1 MRWRAFLDRITSF
14 HNHSHTIAQVKKMKL
29 HARVVLVAAWI
40 VALPATLLAQETSS
54 SKDRPLAFRTAI
66 ELALKNSATTGLSQ
80 ADLQRARSLV
90 SQAHNAFL
98 PQMVLG
104 SGLGGSYGFPL
115 SLEGAAPSI
124 FNVNF
129 QGDLINLA
137 QRNYIKAAKSDVDV
151 TKAQNADRRN
161 DVIMETAMDYVQL
174 DLLDSSL
181 TIQKEQ
187 QSAQKFQDIVAQ
199 RVQAGLDSEVE
210 TTRAK
215 LAGARTRLDIAQTQA
230 AADQLRLRLS
240 QLTGLPVS
248 AIQTSTETIPQ
259 MPAVAQDQDLPGEAL
274 KNNPVVKVADAAA
287 QAKEFRARGERK
299 QLYPAIDFVGQYAV
313 LARFNNYD
321 QFFQKF
327 QRHNVTA
334 GVAIRFPFF
343 NPVQRAAADAA
354 QADAAKSRK
363 EAQTVKEQVSTETL
377 KLQRS
382 VEQLA
387 AAREVAQLEHQLA
400 QSDIES
406 THAKIESGT
415 ASIKDE
421 ENARVAEHQ
430 RYTAYL
436 NSSFELDR
444 AQIQLM
450 RQIGQLE
457 AWALGPPKR

>member
-1 MRWRAFLDRITSF
+1 
-14 HNHSHTIAQVKKMKL
+14 MKL
-29 HARVVLVAAWI
+29 HARVVLIAAWI
-40 VALPATLLAQETSS
+40 VALPLTLIAQETASG
-54 SKDRPLAFRTAI
+54 KDKPLAFRTAI
-66 ELALKNSATTGLSQ
+66 ELALKNGATTGLSQ
-80 ADLQRARSLV
+80 ADLQRARSV
-90 SQAHNAFL
+90 VRQTKDVFL

-104 SGLGGSYGFPL
+104 SGLGASYGFPL

-129 QGDLINLA
+129 QGALFNLA
-137 QRNYIKAAKSDVDV
+137 QRNYLKAAKSDVEV
-151 TKAQNADRRN
+151 TTAQNADRRN
-161 DVIMETAMDYVQL
+161 DVIMETAVDYVQL

-187 QSAQKFQDIVAQ
+187 QQSAQKFQDIVAQ
-199 RVQAGLDSEVE
+199 RIQAGLDSQVE
-210 TTRAK
+210 STRAK

-240 QLTGLPVS
+240 QLTGLPVT
-248 AIQTSTETIPQ
+248 AIQTSTETIPE
-259 MPAVAQDQDLPGEAL
+259 MPPVAQDQDMPGEAL
-274 KNNPVVKVADAAA
+274 KNSPVVKVADAAA
-287 QAKEFRARGERK
+287 RAKEFRAQGERK
-299 QLYPAIDFVGQYAV
+299 QLYPSVDFVGQYAV

-321 QFFQKF
+321 EFFQKF

-354 QADAAKSRK
+354 KADAAKSRK
-363 EAQTVKEQVSTETL
+363 EAQAVKEQVSTETL

-421 ENARVAEHQ
+421 ENARVAEHE

-457 AWALGPPKR
+457 TWALGPPKR

>member
-1 MRWRAFLDRITSF
+1 MR
-14 HNHSHTIAQVKKMKL
+14 M
-29 HARVVLVAAWI
+29 HARLIAVAAWL
-40 VALPATLLAQETSS
+40 VALPATLLAQTAPAPEA
-54 SKDRPLAFRTAI
+54 RPLAFRTAI
-66 ELALKNSATTGLSQ
+66 ELALKNSATTGLAR
-80 ADLQRARSLV
+80 ADLQRAQSTVTQTRDV
-90 SQAHNAFL
+90 YL

-104 SGLGGSYGFPL
+104 SGLGASYGFPL

-124 FNVNF
+124 FNLNF
-129 QGDLINLA
+129 QGALLNGA
-137 QRNYIKAAKSDVDV
+137 QRSYINAARSDVAA
-151 TKAQNADRRN
+151 TAAQNADRRN
-161 DVIMETAMDYVQL
+161 DVVMETALAYIQL
-174 DLLDSSL
+174 DLLESSL
-181 TIQKEQ
+181 EIQRQQE
-187 QSAQKFQDIVAQ
+187 QSAAKFQDIVNQ
-199 RVQAGLDSEVE
+199 RVQAGLDSQVE
-210 TTRAK
+210 ITRAK

-240 QLTGLPVS
+240 QLTGLPANS
-248 AIQTSTETIPQ
+248 IQTATETIPA
-259 MPAVAQDQDLPGEAL
+259 MPAPPPDAELPAAVN
-274 KNNPVVKVADAAA
+274 NNPAVKAAEAAA
-287 QAKEFRARGERK
+287 EAKQFRAQAEHR

-406 THAKIESGT
+406 THAKIESGA

>member
-1 MRWRAFLDRITSF
+1 
-14 HNHSHTIAQVKKMKL
+14 MKL
-29 HARVVLVAAWI
+29 HARLVLVAAWV
-40 VALPATLLAQETSS
+40 VALPLTLFAQDTSS
-54 SKDRPLAFRTAI
+54 GKDKPLAFRTAI
-66 ELALKNSATTGLSQ
+66 ELALKNSATTGLSR
-80 ADLQRARSLV
+80 ADLQRARSV
-90 SQAHNAFL
+90 VRQTKDVFL
-98 PQMVLG
+98 PQMVAG

-129 QGDLINLA
+129 QGALINLA
-137 QRNYIKAAKSDVDV
+137 QRNFVKAAKSDVEV
-151 TKAQNADRRN
+151 TTAQNADRRN

-181 TIQKEQ
+181 TIQREQQ

-199 RVQAGLDSEVE
+199 RIQAGLDSQVE
-210 TTRAK
+210 GTRAK

-240 QLTGLPVS
+240 QLTGLPVTS
-248 AIQTSTETIPQ
+248 IQTSTETIPE
-259 MPAVAQDQDLPGEAL
+259 MPAVAQDQDLPGEAV
-274 KNNPVVKVADAAA
+274 KNNPVVRVADAAA
-287 QAKEFRARGERK
+287 QAKEFRAQAERK

-327 QRHNVTA
+327 QRNNVTA

-354 QADAAKSRK
+354 KADAVKSRK

-406 THAKIESGT
+406 AHAKIESGA

-421 ENARVAEHQ
+421 ENARVAEHE

-457 AWALGPPKR
+457 TWALGPTKR

>member
-1 MRWRAFLDRITSF
+1 
-14 HNHSHTIAQVKKMKL
+14 MKL
-29 HARVVLVAAWI
+29 HARLVLVAACLI
-40 VALPATLLAQETSS
+40 ALPLTLLAQDTASG
-54 SKDRPLAFRTAI
+54 KDKPLAFRTAI

-80 ADLQRARSLV
+80 ADLQRARSV
-90 SQAHNAFL
+90 VRQTKDVFL

-129 QGDLINLA
+129 QGALFNLA
-137 QRNYIKAAKSDVDV
+137 QRNNVKAAKSE
-151 TKAQNADRRN
+151 TEATAAQNADRRN
-161 DVIMETAMDYVQL
+161 DVIMETALDYVQL

-181 TIQKEQ
+181 TIQREQQ
-187 QSAQKFQDIVAQ
+187 QSAQKFQDIVTQ
-199 RVQAGLDSEVE
+199 RIQAGLDSQVE
-210 TTRAK
+210 GTRAK

-240 QLTGLPVS
+240 QLTGLPVT
-248 AIQTSTETIPQ
+248 AIKTETETIPE
-259 MPAVAQDQDLPGEAL
+259 MPPVAQDQDLAGEAL
-274 KNNPVVKVADAAA
+274 KNNPAVKVAEAGA
-287 QAKEFRARGERK
+287 QAKAFRAQAERK
-299 QLYPAIDFVGQYAV
+299 QLFPAVDYVGQYAV

-343 NPVQRAAADAA
+343 NPMQRAAADAA
-354 QADAAKSRK
+354 KADAAKSRK
-363 EAQTVKEQVSTETL
+363 EAQAVKEQVSTETL

-382 VEQLA
+382 VEQLT

-400 QSDIES
+400 QSDIEA
-406 THAKIESGT
+406 THAKIESGGAT
-415 ASIKDE
+415 LKDE
-421 ENARVAEHQ
+421 ENVRVAEHE

-457 AWALGPPKR
+457 TWALSPPKR

>member
-1 MRWRAFLDRITSF
+1 
-14 HNHSHTIAQVKKMKL
+14 MKL
-29 HARVVLVAAWI
+29 HARRVLIAAWI
-40 VALPATLLAQETSS
+40 VALPLTLLAQETSS
-54 SKDRPLAFRTAI
+54 GKDKPLAFRTAI
-66 ELALKNSATTGLSQ
+66 ELALKNSASTGLQQ
-80 ADLQRARSLV
+80 ADLLRASSVVRQTKDV
-90 SQAHNAFL
+90 FL

-104 SGLGGSYGFPL
+104 SGLGASYGFPL

-129 QGDLINLA
+129 QGALFNMA
-137 QRNYIKAAKSDVDV
+137 QRNYLKAAKSDVQV
-151 TKAQNADRRN
+151 TAAQNADRRN
-161 DVIMETAMDYVQL
+161 DVIMETALDYVQL
-174 DLLDSSL
+174 DLLDSSM

-187 QSAQKFQDIVAQ
+187 QQAAQKFQDIVSQ
-199 RVQAGLDSEVE
+199 RIEAGLDSQVE
-210 TTRAK
+210 NTRAK

-248 AIQTSTETIPQ
+248 AIQTSTETIPE
-259 MPAVAQDQDLPGEAL
+259 MPPVAQDQDLPSEAV
-274 KNNPVVKVADAAA
+274 KNNPLVKVADAAA
-287 QAKEFRARGERK
+287 QAKAFRAEGDRK
-299 QLYPAIDFVGQYAV
+299 QLYPSVDYVGQYAV

-321 QFFQKF
+321 EFFQKF

-334 GVAIRFPFF
+334 GIAIKFPFF
-343 NPVQRAAADAA
+343 NPMLRATADASKF
-354 QADAAKSRK
+354 DATKSRK
-363 EAQTVKEQVSTETL
+363 EAQSVKEQVSTETL

-400 QSDIES
+400 QSDIEA
-406 THAKIESGT
+406 THAKIESGAAT
-415 ASIKDE
+415 LKDE
-421 ENARVAEHQ
+421 QNARVAEHE

-457 AWALGPPKR
+457 TWALGPPKR

>member
-1 MRWRAFLDRITSF
+1 
-14 HNHSHTIAQVKKMKL
+14 MKL
-29 HARVVLVAAWI
+29 HARVVLVAAWLM
-40 VALPATLLAQETSS
+40 ALPLTLLAQDVTSA
-54 SKDRPLAFRTAI
+54 KDKPLPFRTAI
-66 ELALKNSATTGLSQ
+66 ELALKNSATTGLSE
-80 ADLQRARSLV
+80 ADLQRARSV
-90 SQAHNAFL
+90 VRQTHDVFL

-129 QGDLINLA
+129 QGALFNLA
-137 QRNYIKAAKSDVDV
+137 QRNNVKAAKSETEV
-151 TKAQNADRRN
+151 TTAQNADRRN
-161 DVIMETAMDYVQL
+161 DVIMETAVDYVQL

-187 QSAQKFQDIVAQ
+187 QQSAQKFQDIVTQ
-199 RVQAGLDSEVE
+199 RIQAGLDSQVE
-210 TTRAK
+210 GTRAK

-240 QLTGLPVS
+240 QLTGLPVT
-248 AIQTSTETIPQ
+248 AIKTETETIPE
-259 MPAVAQDQDLPGEAL
+259 MPPVAQDEDLPSEAL
-274 KNNPVVKVADAAA
+274 KNNPLVKVAEAAA
-287 QAKEFRARGERK
+287 QAKAFRAEAERK
-299 QLYPAIDFVGQYAV
+299 QLYPAVDYVGQYAV

-343 NPVQRAAADAA
+343 NPMQRAAADAA
-354 QADAAKSRK
+354 KADAAKSRK
-363 EAQTVKEQVSTETL
+363 EAQTVKEQVSTDTL

-400 QSDIES
+400 QSDIEA
-406 THAKIESGT
+406 TQAKIESGAAT
-415 ASIKDE
+415 LKDE
-421 ENARVAEHQ
+421 ENARVAEHE

-457 AWALGPPKR
+457 TWALTPPKR

>member
-1 MRWRAFLDRITSF
+1 
-14 HNHSHTIAQVKKMKL
+14 MKL
-29 HARVVLVAAWI
+29 HVRVVLVAAWV
-40 VALPATLLAQETSS
+40 VALPLTLLLAQDSS
-54 SKDRPLAFRTAI
+54 SGKDKPLAFHTAI
-66 ELALKNSATTGLSQ
+66 ELALKNSTTTSLSQ
-80 ADLQRARSLV
+80 ADLQRARAIV
-90 SQAHNAFL
+90 SQTHNAFL
-98 PQMVLG
+98 PQMVMG

-137 QRNYIKAAKSDVDV
+137 QRNYVKAAKSDVDV
-151 TKAQNADRRN
+151 TAAQNVDRRN
-161 DVIMETAMDYVQL
+161 DVMMETAVDYVQL

-187 QSAQKFQDIVAQ
+187 QQSAQKFQDIVAQ
-199 RVQAGLDSEVE
+199 RIQAGLDSQVE
-210 TTRAK
+210 GTRAK

-230 AADQLRLRLS
+230 AADQLRLRLA
-240 QLTGLPVS
+240 QLTGLPVA
-248 AIQTSTETIPQ
+248 AIRTSTETIPA
-259 MPAVAQDQDLPGEAL
+259 MPPVPQDDDMPGEAL
-274 KNNPVVKVADAAA
+274 KNNPVVKAADAAA
-287 QAKEFRARGERK
+287 QAKEFRAIAERK
-299 QLYPAIDFVGQYAV
+299 QLYPSVDFVGQYAV

-327 QRHNVTA
+327 QRNNMTA
-334 GVAIRFPFF
+334 GIAIRFPFF
-343 NPVQRAAADAA
+343 NPVQRAAAQAA
-354 QADAAKSRK
+354 KADAVKSRK
-363 EAQTVKEQVSTETL
+363 EAQGVKEQVSTETL

-400 QSDIES
+400 LSDIES
-406 THAKIESGT
+406 AHAKIESGG
-415 ASIKDE
+415 ASLKDE

-457 AWALGPPKR
+457 TWALEPPKR

>member
-1 MRWRAFLDRITSF
+1 
-14 HNHSHTIAQVKKMKL
+14 VKKMKL
-29 HARVVLVAAWI
+29 HARLVLIAVCV
-40 VALPATLLAQETSS
+40 VALPLALLAQDTSS
-54 SKDRPLAFRTAI
+54 GKDKPLAFRTAI
-66 ELALKNSATTGLSQ
+66 ELALKNSATSGLSQ
-80 ADLQRARSLV
+80 ADLQRARSV
-90 SQAHNAFL
+90 VRQTKDVFL

-104 SGLGGSYGFPL
+104 SGLGASYGFPL

-129 QGDLINLA
+129 QGALINLA
-137 QRNYIKAAKSDVDV
+137 QRNYVKAAKSDVEV
-151 TKAQNADRRN
+151 TTAQNADRRN
-161 DVIMETAMDYVQL
+161 DVMMETALDYVQL

-181 TIQKEQ
+181 TIQREQQ

-199 RVQAGLDSEVE
+199 RIQAGLDSQVE
-210 TTRAK
+210 GTRAK
-215 LAGARTRLDIAQTQA
+215 LAGARTRLDIAQTQT

-248 AIQTSTETIPQ
+248 AIRTSTESIPE
-259 MPAVAQDQDLPGEAL
+259 MPPVAQDQDLPGEAV
-274 KNNPVVKVADAAA
+274 KNNPVVKVANAAA
-287 QAKEFRARGERK
+287 QAKGFRAQAERK

-327 QRHNVTA
+327 QRNNVTA

-354 QADAAKSRK
+354 KADASKSRK
-363 EAQTVKEQVSTETL
+363 EAQIVKEQVSTETL

-406 THAKIESGT
+406 AHAKIESGA
-415 ASIKDE
+415 ASLKDE
-421 ENARVAEHQ
+421 ENARVAEHE
-430 RYTAYL
+430 RYTAFL

-457 AWALGPPKR
+457 TWALSPPKR

>member
-1 MRWRAFLDRITSF
+1 
-14 HNHSHTIAQVKKMKL
+14 V
-29 HARVVLVAAWI
+29 
-40 VALPATLLAQETSS
+40 
-54 SKDRPLAFRTAI
+54 
-66 ELALKNSATTGLSQ
+66 
-80 ADLQRARSLV
+80 
-90 SQAHNAFL
+90 FL

-104 SGLGGSYGFPL
+104 SGLGASYGFPL

-129 QGDLINLA
+129 QGALFNMA
-137 QRNYIKAAKSDVDV
+137 QRNYVKAAKSDVQV
-151 TKAQNADRRN
+151 TAAQNADRRN

-187 QSAQKFQDIVAQ
+187 QQAAQKFQDIVAQ
-199 RVQAGLDSEVE
+199 RIQAGLDSDVE
-210 TTRAK
+210 GTRAK

-240 QLTGLPVS
+240 QLTGLPVT
-248 AIQTSTETIPQ
+248 AIQTSTETIPE
-259 MPAVAQDQDLPGEAL
+259 MPAVAQGQDLPGEAL
-274 KNNPVVKVADAAA
+274 KSSPAVKMADAAA

-321 QFFQKF
+321 EFFQKF

-334 GVAIRFPFF
+334 GIAIRFPFL

-406 THAKIESGT
+406 THAKIESGA

-421 ENARVAEHQ
+421 ENARVAEHE

>member
-1 MRWRAFLDRITSF
+1 
-14 HNHSHTIAQVKKMKL
+14 MKL
-29 HARVVLVAAWI
+29 HARVVLIAAWI
-40 VALPATLLAQETSS
+40 VALPLTLIAQETASG
-54 SKDRPLAFRTAI
+54 KDKPLAFRTAI
-66 ELALKNSATTGLSQ
+66 ELALKNSATSGLSQ
-80 ADLQRARSLV
+80 ADLQRARSV
-90 SQAHNAFL
+90 VRQTKDVFL

-104 SGLGGSYGFPL
+104 SGLGASYGFPL

-129 QGDLINLA
+129 QGALFNLA
-137 QRNYIKAAKSDVDV
+137 QRNYVKAAKSEVEV
-151 TKAQNADRRN
+151 TTAQNADRRN
-161 DVIMETAMDYVQL
+161 DVIMETAVDYVQL

-187 QSAQKFQDIVAQ
+187 QQSAQKFQDIVAQ
-199 RVQAGLDSEVE
+199 RIQAGLDSQVE
-210 TTRAK
+210 STRAK

-240 QLTGLPVS
+240 QLTGLPVT
-248 AIQTSTETIPQ
+248 AIKTSTETIPE
-259 MPAVAQDQDLPGEAL
+259 MPPVAQDQDMPGEAL
-274 KNNPVVKVADAAA
+274 KNSPVVKVADAAA
-287 QAKEFRARGERK
+287 RAKEFRAQGERK
-299 QLYPAIDFVGQYAV
+299 QLYPSVDFVGQYAV

-321 QFFQKF
+321 EFFQKF

-354 QADAAKSRK
+354 RADAAKSRK
-363 EAQTVKEQVSTETL
+363 EAQAVKEQVNTETL

-421 ENARVAEHQ
+421 ENARVAEHE

-457 AWALGPPKR
+457 TWALGPPKR

>member
-1 MRWRAFLDRITSF
+1 MRWRAFPDRITSF
-14 HNHSHTIAQVKKMKL
+14 HTIRKIRAGEKMKL
-29 HARVVLVAAWI
+29 YARLVPVAACLM
-40 VALPATLLAQETSS
+40 ALPLILLAQDTASG
-54 SKDRPLAFRTAI
+54 KDKPLAFRTAI

-80 ADLQRARSLV
+80 ADLQRARSV
-90 SQAHNAFL
+90 VRQTKDVFL

-104 SGLGGSYGFPL
+104 SGLGASYGFPL

-129 QGDLINLA
+129 QGALFNMA
-137 QRNYIKAAKSDVDV
+137 QRNYIKAAKSDVQV
-151 TKAQNADRRN
+151 TAAQNADRRN
-161 DVIMETAMDYVQL
+161 DVIMETALDYVQL

-187 QSAQKFQDIVAQ
+187 QQSAQKFQDIVAQ
-199 RVQAGLDSEVE
+199 RIQAGLDSQVE
-210 TTRAK
+210 GTRAK

-240 QLTGLPVS
+240 QLTGLPVA
-248 AIQTSTETIPQ
+248 AIKTETETIPE
-259 MPAVAQDQDLPGEAL
+259 MPPVAQDQDLPGEAV
-274 KNNPVVKVADAAA
+274 KNSPVVKVADAAA
-287 QAKEFRARGERK
+287 QAKAFRAQAERK
-299 QLYPAIDFVGQYAV
+299 QLYPSVDFVGQYAM

-321 QFFQKF
+321 EFFQKF
-327 QRHNVTA
+327 QRNNVTA
-334 GVAIRFPFF
+334 GVAIRFPFLS
-343 NPVQRAAADAA
+343 PVQRAAADAA
-354 QADAAKSRK
+354 KADAAKSRK
-363 EAQTVKEQVSTETL
+363 EAQNVKEQVSTETL

-400 QSDIES
+400 QSDIEA

-415 ASIKDE
+415 ATLKDE
-421 ENARVAEHQ
+421 ENARVAEHE
-430 RYTAYL
+430 RYTSYL

-457 AWALGPPKR
+457 TWALGAPKR

>member
-1 MRWRAFLDRITSF
+1 
-14 HNHSHTIAQVKKMKL
+14 MKL
-29 HARVVLVAAWI
+29 HARLVLVAAWV
-40 VALPATLLAQETSS
+40 VALPLTLFAQDTSS
-54 SKDRPLAFRTAI
+54 GKDKPLAFRTAI

-80 ADLQRARSLV
+80 ADLQRARSV
-90 SQAHNAFL
+90 VRQTKDVFL
-98 PQMVLG
+98 PQMVAG

-129 QGDLINLA
+129 QGALINMA
-137 QRNYIKAAKSDVDV
+137 QRNFVKAAKSDVEV
-151 TKAQNADRRN
+151 TTAQNADRRN

-181 TIQKEQ
+181 TIQREQQ

-199 RVQAGLDSEVE
+199 RIQAGLDSQVE
-210 TTRAK
+210 GTRAK

-240 QLTGLPVS
+240 QLTGLPVT
-248 AIQTSTETIPQ
+248 AIQTSTETIPE
-259 MPAVAQDQDLPGEAL
+259 MPAVAQDQDLPGEAV

-287 QAKEFRARGERK
+287 QAKEFRAQAERK

-327 QRHNVTA
+327 QRNNVTA

-354 QADAAKSRK
+354 RADAVKSRK

-377 KLQRS
+377 RLQRS
-382 VEQLA
+382 VEQLS

-406 THAKIESGT
+406 AHAKIESGA

-421 ENARVAEHQ
+421 ENARVAEHE

-457 AWALGPPKR
+457 TWALGPTKR

>member
-1 MRWRAFLDRITSF
+1 
-14 HNHSHTIAQVKKMKL
+14 MKL
-29 HARVVLVAAWI
+29 HARVIVLIAACVI
-40 VALPATLLAQETSS
+40 ALPLCLLAQDTSTG
-54 SKDRPLAFRTAI
+54 KDKPLAFRTAI

-80 ADLQRARSLV
+80 ADLQRARSAV
-90 SQAHNAFL
+90 RQTKDVFL

-129 QGDLINLA
+129 QGALINLA
-137 QRNYIKAAKSDVDV
+137 QRNYVKAAKSDVEV
-151 TKAQNADRRN
+151 TTAQNADRRN
-161 DVIMETAMDYVQL
+161 DVMMETALDYVQL

-187 QSAQKFQDIVAQ
+187 QQSAQKFQDIVAQ
-199 RVQAGLDSEVE
+199 RIQAGLDSQVE
-210 TTRAK
+210 GTRAK

-230 AADQLRLRLS
+230 AADQLRLRLA

-248 AIQTSTETIPQ
+248 AIQTSTETIPE
-259 MPAVAQDQDLPGEAL
+259 MPAVAQDQDLPSEAV
-274 KNNPVVKVADAAA
+274 KNSPVVKVADAAA
-287 QAKEFRARGERK
+287 RAKEFRAQGERK
-299 QLYPAIDFVGQYAV
+299 QLYPSIDFVGQYAM

-321 QFFQKF
+321 EFFQKF
-327 QRHNVTA
+327 QRNNVTA

-354 QADAAKSRK
+354 NADAVKSRK

-406 THAKIESGT
+406 AHAKIESGA

-421 ENARVAEHQ
+421 ENARVAEHE

-457 AWALGPPKR
+457 TWALGPPKR

>member
-1 MRWRAFLDRITSF
+1 
-14 HNHSHTIAQVKKMKL
+14 MKL
-29 HARVVLVAAWI
+29 HARVVLVAAWV
-40 VALPATLLAQETSS
+40 VALPATLLAQDSS
-54 SKDRPLAFRTAI
+54 SGKDKPLAFRTAI
-66 ELALKNSATTGLSQ
+66 ELALKNSTTTGLSL
-80 ADLQRARSLV
+80 ADLQRARALV
-90 SQAHNAFL
+90 SQTHNAFL
-98 PQMVLG
+98 PQVVMG

-137 QRNYIKAAKSDVDV
+137 QRNFVKAAKSDVDV
-151 TKAQNADRRN
+151 TAAQNADRRN
-161 DVIMETAMDYVQL
+161 DVMMETAVDYVQL

-187 QSAQKFQDIVAQ
+187 QQSAQKFQDIVAQ
-199 RVQAGLDSEVE
+199 RIQAGLDSQVE
-210 TTRAK
+210 GTRAK
-215 LAGARTRLDIAQTQA
+215 LAGARTRLDIAQAQA
-230 AADQLRLRLS
+230 AADQLRLRLA
-240 QLTGLPVS
+240 QLTGLPVA
-248 AIQTSTETIPQ
+248 AIRTSTETIPE
-259 MPAVAQDQDLPGEAL
+259 MPPVPQDEDLPAEAL

-287 QAKEFRARGERK
+287 QAKEFRAQGERK
-299 QLYPAIDFVGQYAV
+299 QLYPSVDFVGQYAV

-327 QRHNVTA
+327 QRNNMTA

-343 NPVQRAAADAA
+343 NPVQRAAAEAA
-354 QADAAKSRK
+354 KADAVKSRK
-363 EAQTVKEQVSTETL
+363 EAQGVKEQVSTDTL

-400 QSDIES
+400 LSDIES
-406 THAKIESGT
+406 THAKIESGG
-415 ASIKDE
+415 ASLKDE

-457 AWALGPPKR
+457 TWALGPPKR

>member
-1 MRWRAFLDRITSF
+1 
-14 HNHSHTIAQVKKMKL
+14 MKL
-29 HARVVLVAAWI
+29 HARRVLIAAWI
-40 VALPATLLAQETSS
+40 MALPLTLLAQETSPG
-54 SKDRPLAFRTAI
+54 KDKPLAFRTAI
-66 ELALKNSATTGLSQ
+66 ELALKNSASTGLQQ
-80 ADLQRARSLV
+80 ADLLRASSVVRQTKDV
-90 SQAHNAFL
+90 FL

-104 SGLGGSYGFPL
+104 SGLGASYGFPL

-129 QGDLINLA
+129 QGALFNMA
-137 QRNYIKAAKSDVDV
+137 QRNYLKAAKSDVQV
-151 TKAQNADRRN
+151 TAAQNADRRN
-161 DVIMETAMDYVQL
+161 DVIMETALDYVQL

-187 QSAQKFQDIVAQ
+187 QQAAQKFQDIVSQ
-199 RVQAGLDSEVE
+199 RIDAGLDSQVE
-210 TTRAK
+210 NTRAK
-215 LAGARTRLDIAQTQA
+215 LAGARTRLDIAQTLA

-240 QLTGLPVS
+240 QLTGLPVA
-248 AIQTSTETIPQ
+248 AIQTSTETIPE
-259 MPAVAQDQDLPGEAL
+259 MPPVAQDQDLPGEAV
-274 KNNPVVKVADAAA
+274 KNNPQVKVADAAA
-287 QAKEFRARGERK
+287 QAKAFRAQAERK
-299 QLYPAIDFVGQYAV
+299 QLYPSVDYVGQYAV

-321 QFFQKF
+321 EFFQKF

-354 QADAAKSRK
+354 KADAAKSRK
-363 EAQTVKEQVSTETL
+363 EAQSVKEQVSTETL

-400 QSDIES
+400 QSDIEA
-406 THAKIESGT
+406 THAKIESGAAT
-415 ASIKDE
+415 LKDE
-421 ENARVAEHQ
+421 QNARVAEHE

-450 RQIGQLE
+450 REIGQLE
-457 AWALGPPKR
+457 TWALSPPKR

>member
-1 MRWRAFLDRITSF
+1 
-14 HNHSHTIAQVKKMKL
+14 MKL
-29 HARVVLVAAWI
+29 HARVVLVAAWLM
-40 VALPATLLAQETSS
+40 ALPLTLLAQDVTSG
-54 SKDRPLAFRTAI
+54 KDKPLAFRTAI
-66 ELALKNSATTGLSQ
+66 ELALKNSATTGLSE
-80 ADLQRARSLV
+80 ADLQRAQSVVRQTHDV
-90 SQAHNAFL
+90 FL

-129 QGDLINLA
+129 QGALFNLA
-137 QRNYIKAAKSDVDV
+137 QRNNVKAAKSE
-151 TKAQNADRRN
+151 TEATTAQNADRRN
-161 DVIMETAMDYVQL
+161 DVIMETAVDYVQL

-187 QSAQKFQDIVAQ
+187 QQFAQKFQDIVTQ
-199 RVQAGLDSEVE
+199 RIQAGLDSQVE
-210 TTRAK
+210 GTRAK

-240 QLTGLPVS
+240 QLTGLPVT
-248 AIQTSTETIPQ
+248 AIKTETETIPE
-259 MPAVAQDQDLPGEAL
+259 MPPVAQDEDLPSEAV
-274 KNNPVVKVADAAA
+274 KNNPLVKVAEAAA
-287 QAKEFRARGERK
+287 QAKAFRAEAERK
-299 QLYPAIDFVGQYAV
+299 QLYPAVDYVGQYAV

-343 NPVQRAAADAA
+343 NPMQRAAADAA
-354 QADAAKSRK
+354 KADAAKSRK
-363 EAQTVKEQVSTETL
+363 EAQTVKEQVSTDTL

-400 QSDIES
+400 QSDIEA
-406 THAKIESGT
+406 TQAKIESGAAT
-415 ASIKDE
+415 LKDE
-421 ENARVAEHQ
+421 ENGRVAEHE

-457 AWALGPPKR
+457 TWALTPPKR

>member
-1 MRWRAFLDRITSF
+1 
-14 HNHSHTIAQVKKMKL
+14 MKL
-29 HARVVLVAAWI
+29 YARLVVTAAWV
-40 VALPATLLAQETSS
+40 VALPLTLLAQDTASG
-54 SKDRPLAFRTAI
+54 KDKPLAFRTAI

-80 ADLQRARSLV
+80 ADLQRARSV
-90 SQAHNAFL
+90 VRQTKDVFL

-104 SGLGGSYGFPL
+104 SGLGASYGFPL

-129 QGDLINLA
+129 QGALFNMA
-137 QRNYIKAAKSDVDV
+137 QRNYIKAAKSDVQV
-151 TKAQNADRRN
+151 TAAQNADRRN
-161 DVIMETAMDYVQL
+161 DVIMETALDYVQL

-187 QSAQKFQDIVAQ
+187 QQSAQKFQDIVAQ
-199 RVQAGLDSEVE
+199 RIQAGLDSQVE
-210 TTRAK
+210 GTRAK

-240 QLTGLPVS
+240 QLTGLPVA
-248 AIQTSTETIPQ
+248 AIKTETETIPE
-259 MPAVAQDQDLPGEAL
+259 MPPVAQDQDLPGEAV
-274 KNNPVVKVADAAA
+274 KNSPVVKVADAAA
-287 QAKEFRARGERK
+287 QAKAFRAQAERK
-299 QLYPAIDFVGQYAV
+299 QLYPSVDFVGQYAM

-321 QFFQKF
+321 EFFQKF
-327 QRHNVTA
+327 QRNNVTA
-334 GVAIRFPFF
+334 GVAIRFPFLS
-343 NPVQRAAADAA
+343 PVQRAAADAA
-354 QADAAKSRK
+354 KADAAKSRK
-363 EAQTVKEQVSTETL
+363 EAQNVKEQVSTETL

-400 QSDIES
+400 QSDIEA
-406 THAKIESGT
+406 THAKIESGAAT
-415 ASIKDE
+415 LKDE
-421 ENARVAEHQ
+421 ENARVAEHE

-457 AWALGPPKR
+457 TWALGAPKR

>member
-1 MRWRAFLDRITSF
+1 
-14 HNHSHTIAQVKKMKL
+14 MKL
-29 HARVVLVAAWI
+29 HARVVLIAAWV
-40 VALPATLLAQETSS
+40 VALPLTLIAQDTSS
-54 SKDRPLAFRTAI
+54 GKDRPLAFRTAI

-80 ADLQRARSLV
+80 ADLQRARSAV
-90 SQAHNAFL
+90 RQAHDVFL

-104 SGLGGSYGFPL
+104 SGLGASYGFPL

-129 QGDLINLA
+129 QGALFNLA
-137 QRNYIKAAKSDVDV
+137 QRNYVKAAKSDVAV
-151 TKAQNADRRN
+151 TTAQNADRRN
-161 DVIMETAMDYVQL
+161 DVIMETALDYVQL

-181 TIQKEQ
+181 TIQREQ
-187 QSAQKFQDIVAQ
+187 QQAAQKFQDIVAQ
-199 RVQAGLDSEVE
+199 RIQAGLDNQVE
-210 TTRAK
+210 GTRAK

-230 AADQLRLRLS
+230 AADQLRMRLA
-240 QLTGLPVS
+240 QLTGLPVA
-248 AIQTSTETIPQ
+248 AIRTSTETIPE
-259 MPAVAQDQDLPGEAL
+259 MPPVAQDQDLPGEAV
-274 KNNPVVKVADAAA
+274 KNNPSVKVADAAA
-287 QAKEFRARGERK
+287 QAKEFRAQAERK
-299 QLYPAIDFVGQYAV
+299 QLYPAVDFVGQYAV

-354 QADAAKSRK
+354 KADAAKSRK
-363 EAQTVKEQVSTETL
+363 EAQSVKEQVSTETL

-387 AAREVAQLEHQLA
+387 AAREVAQLEHELA
-400 QSDIES
+400 QSDIEAA
-406 THAKIESGT
+406 HAKIESGA
-415 ASIKDE
+415 ASLKDE
-421 ENARVAEHQ
+421 ENARVAEHE

-457 AWALGPPKR
+457 TWALEPPKR

>member
-1 MRWRAFLDRITSF
+1 
-14 HNHSHTIAQVKKMKL
+14 MKL
-29 HARVVLVAAWI
+29 HARIILVAAWI
-40 VALPATLLAQETSS
+40 VATPATLLAQDSS
-54 SKDRPLAFRTAI
+54 PAKDRPLAFRTAI
-66 ELALKNSATTGLSQ
+66 ELAIKNSATTGLAQ
-80 ADLQRARSLV
+80 ADLQRSRALV
-90 SQAHNAFL
+90 SQTHNAFL

-137 QRNYIKAAKSDVDV
+137 QRNYVKAAKSDVDV

-187 QSAQKFQDIVAQ
+187 QEGAKKFQDIVAQ
-199 RVQAGLDSEVE
+199 RIEAGLDSQVE
-210 TTRAK
+210 ATRAK
-215 LAGARTRLDIAQTQA
+215 LVGARTRLDIAQTQA

-240 QLTGLPVS
+240 QLTGLPVT

-259 MPAVAQDQDLPGEAL
+259 MPAVAQDEDLAGEAL

-287 QAKEFRARGERK
+287 QAKEFRARAERK
-299 QLYPAIDFVGQYAV
+299 QLYPAVDFVGQYAV

-327 QRHNVTA
+327 QRHNLTA

-343 NPVQRAAADAA
+343 NPVQRSAAEAA
-354 QADAAKSRK
+354 KADAAKSLK
-363 EAQTVKEQVSTETL
+363 EAQSVKEQVSTDTL

-400 QSDIES
+400 QSDIDA

-421 ENARVAEHQ
+421 ENARVAEHE

-457 AWALGPPKR
+457 GWALGPPNR

>member
-1 MRWRAFLDRITSF
+1 
-14 HNHSHTIAQVKKMKL
+14 MKL
-29 HARVVLVAAWI
+29 HARVVLIAAWV
-40 VALPATLLAQETSS
+40 VALPLTLIAQDTSS
-54 SKDRPLAFRTAI
+54 GKDRPLAFRTAI

-80 ADLQRARSLV
+80 ADLQRARSGV
-90 SQAHNAFL
+90 RQAHDVFL

-104 SGLGGSYGFPL
+104 SGLGASYGFPL

-129 QGDLINLA
+129 QGALFNLA
-137 QRNYIKAAKSDVDV
+137 QRNYVKAAKSDVEV
-151 TKAQNADRRN
+151 TTAQNADRRN
-161 DVIMETAMDYVQL
+161 DVIMETALDYVQL

-181 TIQKEQ
+181 TIQREQ
-187 QSAQKFQDIVAQ
+187 QQAAQKFQDIVAQ
-199 RVQAGLDSEVE
+199 RTQAGLDNQVE
-210 TTRAK
+210 GTRAK

-230 AADQLRLRLS
+230 AADQLRMRLA
-240 QLTGLPVS
+240 QLTGLPVA
-248 AIQTSTETIPQ
+248 AIRTSTETIPE
-259 MPAVAQDQDLPGEAL
+259 MPPVAQDQDLPGEAV
-274 KNNPVVKVADAAA
+274 KNNPLVKVADAAA
-287 QAKEFRARGERK
+287 QAKEFRAQAERK
-299 QLYPAIDFVGQYAV
+299 QLYPAVDFVGQYAV

-354 QADAAKSRK
+354 KADAAKSRK
-363 EAQTVKEQVSTETL
+363 EAQSVKEQVSTETL

-387 AAREVAQLEHQLA
+387 AAREVAQLEHELA
-400 QSDIES
+400 QSDIEA
-406 THAKIESGT
+406 THAKIESGA
-415 ASIKDE
+415 ASLKDE
-421 ENARVAEHQ
+421 ENARVAEHE

-457 AWALGPPKR
+457 TWALEPPKR

>member
-1 MRWRAFLDRITSF
+1 
-14 HNHSHTIAQVKKMKL
+14 MKL
-29 HARVVLVAAWI
+29 YARLVVTAAWV
-40 VALPATLLAQETSS
+40 VALPLTLLAQDTASG
-54 SKDRPLAFRTAI
+54 KDKPLAFRTAI

-80 ADLQRARSLV
+80 ADLQRARSV
-90 SQAHNAFL
+90 VRQTKDVFL

-104 SGLGGSYGFPL
+104 SGLGASYGFPL

-129 QGDLINLA
+129 QGALFNMA
-137 QRNYIKAAKSDVDV
+137 QRNYIKAAKSDVQV
-151 TKAQNADRRN
+151 TAAQNADRRN
-161 DVIMETAMDYVQL
+161 DVIMETALDYVQL

-187 QSAQKFQDIVAQ
+187 QQSAQKFQDIVAQ
-199 RVQAGLDSEVE
+199 RIQAGLDSQVE
-210 TTRAK
+210 GTRAK

-240 QLTGLPVS
+240 QLTGLPVA
-248 AIQTSTETIPQ
+248 AIKTETETIPE
-259 MPAVAQDQDLPGEAL
+259 MPPVAQDQDLPGEAV
-274 KNNPVVKVADAAA
+274 KNSPVVKVADAAA
-287 QAKEFRARGERK
+287 QAKAFRAQAERK
-299 QLYPAIDFVGQYAV
+299 QLYPSVDFVGQYAM

-321 QFFQKF
+321 EFFQKF
-327 QRHNVTA
+327 QRNNVTA
-334 GVAIRFPFF
+334 GVAIRFPFLS
-343 NPVQRAAADAA
+343 PVQRAAADAA
-354 QADAAKSRK
+354 KADAAKSRK
-363 EAQTVKEQVSTETL
+363 EAQNVKEQVSTETL

-400 QSDIES
+400 QSDIEA
-406 THAKIESGT
+406 THAKIESGAAT
-415 ASIKDE
+415 LKDE
-421 ENARVAEHQ
+421 ENARVAEHE
-430 RYTAYL
+430 RYTSYL

-457 AWALGPPKR
+457 TWALGAPKR

>member
-1 MRWRAFLDRITSF
+1 
-14 HNHSHTIAQVKKMKL
+14 MKL
-29 HARVVLVAAWI
+29 HARLVLVAAW
-40 VALPATLLAQETSS
+40 VVTLPLTVIAQDTSS
-54 SKDRPLAFRTAI
+54 GKDKPLAFRTAI

-80 ADLQRARSLV
+80 ADLQRARAV
-90 SQAHNAFL
+90 VRQTKDVFL
-98 PQMVLG
+98 PQMVAG
-104 SGLGGSYGFPL
+104 SGLGASYGFPL

-129 QGDLINLA
+129 QGALINLA
-137 QRNYIKAAKSDVDV
+137 QRNYIKAAKSDVEV
-151 TKAQNADRRN
+151 TTAQNADRRN
-161 DVIMETAMDYVQL
+161 DVMMETALDYVQL

-181 TIQKEQ
+181 TIQREQQ

-199 RVQAGLDSEVE
+199 RIQAGLDSQVE
-210 TTRAK
+210 GTRAK

-248 AIQTSTETIPQ
+248 AIQTSTETIPE
-259 MPAVAQDQDLPGEAL
+259 MPPVAQDQDLPGEAL

-287 QAKEFRARGERK
+287 RAKEFRAQAERK
-299 QLYPAIDFVGQYAV
+299 QLYPAVDFVGQYAM

-321 QFFQKF
+321 EFFQKY
-327 QRHNVTA
+327 QRNNVTA

-354 QADAAKSRK
+354 RADAVKSRK

-406 THAKIESGT
+406 AHAKIESGA

-421 ENARVAEHQ
+421 ENARVAEHE

-457 AWALGPPKR
+457 TWALGAPKR

>member
-1 MRWRAFLDRITSF
+1 
-14 HNHSHTIAQVKKMKL
+14 MKL
-29 HARVVLVAAWI
+29 HARVVLVATWLM
-40 VALPATLLAQETSS
+40 ALPLTLLAQDVTSG
-54 SKDRPLAFRTAI
+54 KDKPLAFRTAI
-66 ELALKNSATTGLSQ
+66 ELALKNSAITGVSQ
-80 ADLQRARSLV
+80 ADLQRVRSVVRQTHDL
-90 SQAHNAFL
+90 FL

-129 QGDLINLA
+129 QGALFNLA
-137 QRNYIKAAKSDVDV
+137 QRNNVKAAKSE
-151 TKAQNADRRN
+151 TEATTAQNADRRN
-161 DVIMETAMDYVQL
+161 DVIMETAVDYVQL

-187 QSAQKFQDIVAQ
+187 QQSAQKFQDIVTQ
-199 RVQAGLDSEVE
+199 RIQAGLDSQVE
-210 TTRAK
+210 GTRAK

-240 QLTGLPVS
+240 QLTGLPVT
-248 AIQTSTETIPQ
+248 AIKTETETIPE
-259 MPAVAQDQDLPGEAL
+259 MPPVAQDEDLPSEAL
-274 KNNPVVKVADAAA
+274 KNNPLVKVADAAA
-287 QAKEFRARGERK
+287 QAKAFRAEAERK
-299 QLYPAIDFVGQYAV
+299 QLYPAVDYVGQYAV

-343 NPVQRAAADAA
+343 NPMQRAAADAA
-354 QADAAKSRK
+354 KADAAKSRK
-363 EAQTVKEQVSTETL
+363 EAQTVKEQVSTDTL

-400 QSDIES
+400 QSDIEA
-406 THAKIESGT
+406 TQAKIESGAAT
-415 ASIKDE
+415 LKDE
-421 ENARVAEHQ
+421 ENARVAEHE

-457 AWALGPPKR
+457 TWALSPPKR